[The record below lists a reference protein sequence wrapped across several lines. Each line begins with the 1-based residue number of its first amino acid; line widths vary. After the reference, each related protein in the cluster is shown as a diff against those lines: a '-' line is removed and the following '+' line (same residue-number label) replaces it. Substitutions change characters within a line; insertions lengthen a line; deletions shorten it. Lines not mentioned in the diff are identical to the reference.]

1 MITTKEFAKL
11 NGVPY
16 TFVLDCAHRA
26 DGFFGILP
34 RKQPNGYLTW
44 PAQTFDFR
52 VGDIETTHKT
62 HRRVAAVV
70 KTFGRQCCA
79 SYKGSPHIASCPRRV
94 AVRVSGIGG
103 E

>member
-11 NGVPY
+11 NDVPY
-16 TFVLDCAHRA
+16 TVALDCCHQA

-34 RKQPNGYLTW
+34 RQMPNGRFAW
-44 PAQTFDFR
+44 PVQKFAFR

-70 KTFGRQCCA
+70 KTFGRQCCD

-94 AVRVSGIGG
+94 AVRVSGLVF
-103 E
+103 